1 MQIAEILTVSG
12 HKKRYF
18 QRVAGSLE
26 HVVADYQV
34 LFIAVVS
41 PGVLLFLIR
50 ELTQQRWNWTNVWK
64 GYTKPSCFL
73 K

>member
-1 MQIAEILTVSG
+1 MQIAKILTVSD

-41 PGVLLFLIR
+41 PRVLLFLIR
-50 ELTQQRWNWTNVWK
+50 ELTR
-64 GYTKPSCFL
+64 
-73 K
+73 